1 MPHYVLGWL
10 LFVLEVVLGVAEDI
24 VKKGKRRKI
33 FY

>member
-10 LFVLEVVLGVAEDI
+10 LFVLEVVLGVVEGI
-24 VKKGKRRKI
+24 VKKEKQRKI